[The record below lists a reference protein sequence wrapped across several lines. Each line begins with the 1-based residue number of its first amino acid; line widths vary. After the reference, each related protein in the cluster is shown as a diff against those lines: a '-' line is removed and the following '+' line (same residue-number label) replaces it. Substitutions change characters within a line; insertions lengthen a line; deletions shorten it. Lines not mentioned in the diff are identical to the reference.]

1 MKRIVVKVGS
11 AVLSEQNRI
20 AKDRMQNLVD
30 FIAELKK
37 SYEVILVSSGAVA
50 AGYTELKL
58 DKKIW
63 RTNKPLLPLVSRF

>member
-11 AVLSEQNRI
+11 AVLSEHNHI

-37 SYEVILVSSGAVA
+37 HM
-50 AGYTELKL
+50 K
-58 DKKIW
+58 
-63 RTNKPLLPLVSRF
+63 